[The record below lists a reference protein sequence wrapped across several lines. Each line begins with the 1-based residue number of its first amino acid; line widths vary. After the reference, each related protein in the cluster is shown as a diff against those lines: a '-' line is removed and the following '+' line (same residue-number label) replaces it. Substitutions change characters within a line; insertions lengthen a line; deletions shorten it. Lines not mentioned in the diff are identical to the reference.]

1 MFSLRRRR
9 VPITSAIHH
18 SAEVI
23 YRYRHVLFDRTLA
36 DAELCRDLSMAEA
49 IKLVHANYT
58 LCLRR
63 QSCDRLEEPA
73 QFVAFNEVLLCTRF
87 HIRGLDGR
95 GYGAVALLSPLDFTP
110 LPSLRLAKPVED
122 EIVRYS
128 KKISLGIGD
137 RARRALRHPDPKL
150 AHQIIRVGL
159 ASGPRG
165 EEAPERGALLL
176 QRSKQAL
183 L

>member
-1 MFSLRRRR
+1 M
-9 VPITSAIHH
+9 PITSAIHH
-18 SAEVI
+18 STQVI
-23 YRYRHVLFDRTLA
+23 YRNRHVLFDRTLA
-36 DAELCRDLSMAEA
+36 DAELCGDFGMAEP
-49 IKLVHANYT
+49 IKFVHAKYT

-63 QSCDRLEEPA
+63 QFCDRFEELA
-73 QFVAFNEVLLCTRF
+73 QFAAFNEVLLCIRF
-87 HIRGLDGR
+87 YIRSLDRR
-95 GYGAVALLSPLDFTP
+95 GYGAVPLLSPLDLAS
-110 LPSLRLAKPVED
+110 LPSLRLAKPVEY

-128 KKISLGIGD
+128 EKISLGIGD

-176 QRSKQAL
+176 QRRKQAL